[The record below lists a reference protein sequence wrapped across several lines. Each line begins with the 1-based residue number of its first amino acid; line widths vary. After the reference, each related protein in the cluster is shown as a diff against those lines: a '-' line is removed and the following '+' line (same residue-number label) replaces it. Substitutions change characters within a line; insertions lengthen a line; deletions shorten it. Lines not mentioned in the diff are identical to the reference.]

1 MPARRRIAILMPS
14 YNERP
19 ETVRRTL
26 MGLHAVAASLGG
38 LVVYL
43 VDDGSRTPLHLGD
56 HAADVVTDSL
66 GVVVARHP
74 INLGQGAA
82 LETARQLAVR
92 AEHDLFVTMDVDG
105 QHRAD
110 DLPALVKAID
120 DGADVAFGNRFAA
133 DTQIPFVRGLV
144 LRAAR
149 IFERVIT
156 GLKLNDAHNGYRAFS
171 RKGIELLSIRQNR
184 MAHATEI
191 KQQVA
196 LHKSALRITEVPVS
210 VLYSEDTMQRGQ
222 SSLGAVD
229 ILRDLAHRF
238 LFGPNA

>member
-1 MPARRRIAILMPS
+1 MPS

-26 MGLHAVAASLGG
+26 GGLQSVAASLGG
-38 LVVYL
+38 VVVYL
-43 VDDGSRTPLHLGD
+43 VDDGSRVPLAVGD
-56 HAADVVTDSL
+56 PEGIVTDDV

-92 AEHDLFVTMDVDG
+92 GEHGVFVTMDVDG
-105 QHRAD
+105 QHRAE
-110 DLPALVKAID
+110 DLPALVQAID

-171 RKGIELLSIRQNR
+171 RKGAELLSIRQNR

-196 LHKSALRITEVPVS
+196 LHKASLRIAEVPVS
-210 VLYSEDTMQRGQ
+210 VLYSADTMQRGQ
-222 SSLGAVD
+222 SSLGAID